1 MKDVETTFITT
12 LTETKDP
19 AIKLMVVRAMRN
31 ARLHGTTQSLLHV
44 VKNSTDTAIIS
55 AALQAVAAITQDF
68 ASIEVSNM

>member
-1 MKDVETTFITT
+1 
-12 LTETKDP
+12 
-19 AIKLMVVRAMRN
+19 MVVRAMRN